1 MAVAS
6 TEQTSGGS
14 SSGAAGGFDWSKLFG
29 GIGAGGSI
37 LGAIFGQQKGIDP
50 KELEKLFGPGAL
62 SGDIT
67 KLYQALASSPQFQQ
81 QLSQNLINSSQFANN
96 LQANLGARGLNT
108 TGIGA
113 IAGAA
118 GQSAYASGEQALR
131 GGLFGTASD
140 IAQQNLLARLQS
152 YTQGKM
158 AQLSKPSALQQI
170 GGALGQAG
178 GLASLFG

>member
-1 MAVAS
+1 MATPS
-6 TEQTSGGS
+6 TEQTAGGGG
-14 SSGAAGGFDWSKLFG
+14 GAAGGGFDWSKLLSG
-29 GIGAGGSI
+29 GGA
-37 LGAIFGQQKGIDP
+37 LGAILGSIFGGSKGIDP
-50 KELEKLFGPGAL
+50 KELARLFGPGAL
-62 SGDIT
+62 SGDT
-67 KLYQALASSPQFQQ
+67 MQLYKFLAASPQFQQ
-81 QLSQNLINSSQFANN
+81 QLSQNLITSGQFSNN
-96 LQANLGARGLNT
+96 LAANLGARGLNT

-152 YTQGKM
+152 YTQGKIQ
-158 AQLSKPSALQQI
+158 QLSQPSPIQQI
-170 GGALGQAG
+170 GGALGKAG

>member
-1 MAVAS
+1 M
-6 TEQTSGGS
+6 TSGTTNVGGS
-14 SSGAAGGFDWSKLFG
+14 PSGGTDWSKIFG
-29 GIGAGGSI
+29 GAGALGSI
-37 LGAIFGQQKGIDP
+37 LGAIFGGQGGIDP
-50 KELEKLFGPGAL
+50 KDLAKNFGVGAL
-62 SGDIT
+62 SGDINQLY
-67 KLYQALASSPQFQQ
+67 KLLAASPQFQQ
-81 QLSQNLINSSQFANN
+81 QLSQNLINASQFQNN

-152 YTQGKM
+152 YTTLKQQK
-158 AQLSKPSALQQI
+158 LSQPSPIQAI

-178 GLASLFG
+178 GLAALF